1 MIRSEG
7 SESKRL
13 SRRDF
18 LKVTGAGLTGAM
30 FLGAAG
36 CGETVG
42 GGGNNGGEQPSAAY
56 LVPKKDGPYVVGLSN
71 FFVGNTWISQ
81 MLVEIQY
88 GAEQR
93 KDQVRDLFIENAN
106 SDITRQNSQI
116 GDLVARGVDILIVDA
131 GSPDALNGALKRAHD
146 QGVLIV
152 TFDNVA
158 TSPHAI
164 VVNYSQ
170 EKFGRANAEWLVEQ
184 MGGEGKVFAL
194 NGQAGSPVNAARW
207 GAAKKVLDEAGIEL
221 VGQVN
226 ADWNQAQGRAAAAN
240 LLSANPDI
248 TGIFS
253 QGAEMT
259 LGALQALE
267 AAGHDLVPIPG
278 EGYNGFLKKWKEL
291 YESDGWTSI
300 APGNSPGL
308 VVAALDVGLR
318 AIQGEDVGKE
328 VGPELKI
335 IGQDGLDDFVR
346 PDLPDA
352 LWLPTKLPDKVLKEY
367 FE

>member
-1 MIRSEG
+1 MSRDQKAKA
-7 SESKRL
+7 KRL
-13 SRRDF
+13 NRRDF
-18 LKVTGAGLTGAM
+18 LRVTGAGLTGAL

-36 CGETVG
+36 CGESVG
-42 GGGNNGGEQPSAAY
+42 GGNGGGQASAAH
-56 LVPKKDGPYVVGLSN
+56 LVAQKDGPYNVGLSN

-81 MLVEIQY
+81 MLVELRY
-88 GAEQR
+88 GVDQR
-93 KDQVRDLFIENAN
+93 KDQVKELFIENAN
-106 SDITRQNSQI
+106 SDITRQNVQI
-116 GDLVARGVDILIVDA
+116 GDLVARGVDILLVDA
-131 GSPDALNGALKRAHD
+131 GSPEALNGTLRRAHD

-170 EKFGRANAEWLVEQ
+170 EKFGRENAEWLVNE

-207 GAAKKVLDEAGIEL
+207 GAGEKVLKEAGIEL

-226 ADWNQAQGRAAAAN
+226 ADWNQAQGRAATAN

-267 AAGHDLVPIPG
+267 AADHELVPIPG
-278 EGYNGFLKKWKEL
+278 EGYNGFLKRWREL
-291 YESDGWTSI
+291 NQSQGWTSI

-308 VVAALDVGLR
+308 VVEALDVGLK

-328 VGPELKI
+328 VTAELEI
-335 IGQDGLDDFVR
+335 ISQDGLNDFVR
-346 PDLPDA
+346 SDVPDA
-352 LWLPTKLPDKVLKEY
+352 LWLPTDLPDRVLNQY
-367 FE
+367 FQ